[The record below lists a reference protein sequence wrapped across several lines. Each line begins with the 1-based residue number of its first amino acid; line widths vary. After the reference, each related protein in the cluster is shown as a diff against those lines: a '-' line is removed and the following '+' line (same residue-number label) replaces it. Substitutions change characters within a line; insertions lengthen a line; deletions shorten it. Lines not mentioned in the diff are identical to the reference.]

1 MNKKKNP
8 DKTKRWPFS
17 GFFLKL
23 TEAQKEY
30 EQEQHIEPASL
41 TEAERRRK
49 IQEILDYIHTS
60 REKKKDDGEQLDP
73 IVPDENLEAV
83 RAAEEEK
90 TLPLKQYIADLVGD
104 AYKNWKGIVVFDAGT
119 NSGKTYFIL
128 KVLLPWAYEQ
138 HKRKMQL

>member
-104 AYKNWKGIVVFDAGT
+104 AYKN
-119 NSGKTYFIL
+119 
-128 KVLLPWAYEQ
+128 
-138 HKRKMQL
+138 

>member
-8 DKTKRWPFS
+8 DEKKRWPFS

-30 EQEQHIEPASL
+30 EQEQNIDPASL

-49 IQEILDYIHTS
+49 IQEILDYMHAS
-60 REKKKDDGEQLDP
+60 REKKKDDREQLDP

-83 RAAEEEK
+83 RAETEK
-90 TLPLKQYIADLVGD
+90 TLPLKRYMTDLVGD
-104 AYKNWKGIVVFDAGT
+104 AYKHWHGIVVFDAGT

-128 KVLLPWAYEQ
+128 KVLLPWAYE
-138 HKRKMQL
+138 HSTNIS